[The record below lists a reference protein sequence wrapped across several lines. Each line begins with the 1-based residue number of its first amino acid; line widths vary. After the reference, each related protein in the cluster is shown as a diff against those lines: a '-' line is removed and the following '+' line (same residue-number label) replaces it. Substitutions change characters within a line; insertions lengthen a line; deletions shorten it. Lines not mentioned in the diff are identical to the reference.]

1 MPTSPSNHRI
11 YNADDSTKLQQAID
25 EMPSDPRLS
34 DASDWYQFALDIL
47 ADAQSRMD
55 AIEEEL
61 DAMTKERDELQAK
74 VDAQDEE

>member
-1 MPTSPSNHRI
+1 MPTSPANRRI

-25 EMPSDPRLS
+25 HMPADPS
-34 DASDWYQFALDIL
+34 ISEAGDWYQFALDIL

-55 AIEEEL
+55 ALEDDL
-61 DAMTKERDELQAK
+61 DAVRKERDELQAK